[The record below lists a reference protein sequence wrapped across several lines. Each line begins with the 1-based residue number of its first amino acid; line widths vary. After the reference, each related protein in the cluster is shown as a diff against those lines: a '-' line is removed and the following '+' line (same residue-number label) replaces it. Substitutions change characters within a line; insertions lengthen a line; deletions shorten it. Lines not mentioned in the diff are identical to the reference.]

1 MPVWALNLNFRAESN
16 GWTESYYA
24 DFGAASFAGM
34 YDIAKKLG
42 GLRVALS
49 ADPVVITSYSVSD
62 PITEGQQGR
71 TIDFGPYLAAPSNV
85 AYGAGDPATSINIA
99 FSNATQ
105 KRHRRIFMR
114 GVPDIVVTHF
124 GRLDSVEWGNW
135 SKKFNALRDYLL
147 GLVNGQLAGTNY
159 GWLARKRTADTR
171 RGVSY
176 AYPEGSNTPLFTVDQ
191 VDYFPSAQVGTK
203 QYVRVSGLNDSQSTL
218 NRELVVLVKSRTTFQ
233 PVKSIAAFPMTA
245 PGFVQ
250 RYNAPE
256 FVPADEIY
264 VERAGS
270 RRPGAPLLS
279 RPGRSKGRPRG

>member
-1 MPVWALNLNFRAESN
+1 MAVLGLNLNFLADKN
-16 GWTESYYA
+16 GWTETYYA
-24 DFGAASFAGM
+24 DFGVAGLGGM

-42 GLRVALS
+42 NLRIALC
-49 ADPVVITSYSVSD
+49 ADPVAITSYSVHD
-62 PITEGQQGR
+62 PLTEGQQGR
-71 TIDFGPYLAAPSNV
+71 TIDFGPYLFAPTNV

-105 KRHRRIFMR
+105 KRHRRIYMR

-135 SKKFNALRDYLL
+135 SKKFNALRDYML
-147 GLVNGQLAGTNY
+147 GLVNGQLGGTNY
-159 GWLARKRTADTR
+159 GWLARKRTTGTR
-171 RGVSY
+171 KGVSY
-176 AYPEGSNTPLFTVDQ
+176 AYPEGSLTPLFTVDQ
-191 VDYFPSAQVGTK
+191 ANYFPEDQVGSK
-203 QYVRVSGLNDSQSTL
+203 QYVRVSGLNDGESVL
-218 NRELVVLVKSRTTFQ
+218 NRELIVLVKTRTTFQ
-233 PVKSIAAFPMTA
+233 PVKSIAAFPNTS

-250 RYNAPE
+250 RYNAPD

-279 RPGRSKGRPRG
+279 RPGRSKARRRG